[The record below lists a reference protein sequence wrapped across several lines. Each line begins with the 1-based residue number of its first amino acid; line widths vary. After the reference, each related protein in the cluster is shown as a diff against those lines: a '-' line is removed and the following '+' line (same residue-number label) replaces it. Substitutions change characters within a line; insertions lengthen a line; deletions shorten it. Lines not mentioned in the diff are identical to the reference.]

1 MEMNMSKE
9 ITLKDTLSIIE
20 KVQELT
26 ETFYNKTKNNRFV
39 ALNVFAHRES
49 LRVRMVIK
57 YHD

>member
-1 MEMNMSKE
+1 MSKE

-20 KVQELT
+20 KVQKLT

-39 ALNVFAHRES
+39 ALNVSAHRES